1 MSSNPTYTIEPTA
14 HSPNIKNFTND
25 ELVSP
30 PNSPQYAVISR
41 IDPELMAYAADTANF
56 AHTAAQGP
64 YYIGPWYVNE
74 AGQRI
79 DGAYVDVSLA
89 HAVDLQ
95 DATLDSIVYAAGFD
109 SDPSSCIDA
118 ELLRIRVR
126 GRQLLL
132 RRLCERRRGERA
144 AGPRP
149 MAGPAGLSEAA
160 R

>member
-1 MSSNPTYTIEPTA
+1 M
-14 HSPNIKNFTND
+14 
-25 ELVSP
+25 SP

-41 IDPELMAYAADTANF
+41 IDPELLAYAADTANF

-95 DATLDSIVYAAGFD
+95 ARR
-109 SDPSSCIDA
+109 PSTASCTPRA
-118 ELLRIRVR
+118 STPT
-126 GRQLLL
+126 
-132 RRLCERRRGERA
+132 RRRAPTQSCCGPAYADGNYFYGGCVNDAAASSA

-149 MAGPAGLSEAA
+149 VAGPAGLSEAA